1 MNVIMEQNDAIQT
14 RVLEL
19 LAIKIGVARNI
30 GLDSSVVED
39 TGLDSVSVM
48 DFVMEIEDDFDIT
61 IPLDRMGEMRTIGD
75 LADAVRSLSQ
85 VNTAIQGGPTR
96 GGH

>member
-19 LAIKIGVARNI
+19 LAKKIGVARNI

-61 IPLDRMGEMRTIGD
+61 IPLDRIAEMRTVGD

>member
-19 LAIKIGVARNI
+19 LAKKIGVARNI